1 MTCCDQQRP
10 QKPAVCRW
18 SLLLLVAGWFH
29 LALFVGETQFL
40 SILPGAAIPI
50 TVLGLSAGLL
60 AAYWLFVPLRR
71 CLDALDLRIL
81 ILPHL
86 ARFVGIYFLVLYSR
100 GLLPR
105 QFALPAGWGDIMIAF
120 GAVAVLSIPSALKNK
135 RVLLA
140 WNTLGLLDILFVVT
154 TAASIVIP
162 QRDSMAVMTHLPLS
176 LLPTMIVP
184 LIIFT
189 HVLIFARL
197 LASRSVKNPA
207 AQTRTSETHI
217 LESNHAF
224 GREIIN

>member
-1 MTCCDQQRP
+1 MIRCDQKR
-10 QKPAVCRW
+10 AVCRW
-18 SLLLLVAGWFH
+18 SLLLLVAGWFL
-29 LALFVGETQFL
+29 LALFAGEIELL

-105 QFALPAGWGDIMIAF
+105 QFALPAGWGDIIVAL
-120 GAVAVLSIPSALKNK
+120 GAVALLSAPSALKNK

-140 WNTLGLLDILFVVT
+140 WNTIGLLDILFVVA

-162 QRDSMAVMTHLPLS
+162 QRDSLAVMTHLPLS

-189 HVLIFARL
+189 HIIIFGRL
-197 LASRSVKNPA
+197 LASRSAQHPA
-207 AQTRTSETHI
+207 ARGATSETHI

-224 GREIIN
+224 SREITN